1 MAILSSPSRGD
12 YEKIP
17 ILDGPDF
24 GLQVNQRIDGCGPAV
39 MGARVRAGEG
49 LVRRPTARNAI
60 VPTDRVSDLRGST
73 PWPIPASQDP
83 ARDVALLQRPF

>member
-24 GLQVNQRIDGCGPAV
+24 GLQVTVEQGGQLDRI
-39 MGARVRAGEG
+39 REQSG
-49 LVRRPTARNAI
+49 LPQ
-60 VPTDRVSDLRGST
+60 P
-73 PWPIPASQDP
+73 
-83 ARDVALLQRPF
+83 

>member
-24 GLQVNQRIDGCGPAV
+24 GLQVRAQGRLLRAIGDAMYADHHEGVG
-39 MGARVRAGEG
+39 GAAG
-49 LVRRPTARNAI
+49 
-60 VPTDRVSDLRGST
+60 DLRA
-73 PWPIPASQDP
+73 AS
-83 ARDVALLQRPF
+83 ARREG